1 MDNIDRRTILTILFF
16 LFRHYIL
23 FKRGYTSTANKDII
37 PYVLF
42 TKIKDIKA
50 YNDNHN
56 IIAFICLFKLP
67 LAEYI
72 DSILITAIELKSAGK
87 AITFIS
93 ITNIHF

>member
-1 MDNIDRRTILTILFF
+1 MLI
-16 LFRHYIL
+16 HSKYH
-23 FKRGYTSTANKDII
+23 I
-37 PYVLF
+37 PYILF
-42 TKIKDIKA
+42 TKINDIKA

-56 IIAFICLFKLP
+56 IIAFICLFKLL

-87 AITFIS
+87 AIIFIN